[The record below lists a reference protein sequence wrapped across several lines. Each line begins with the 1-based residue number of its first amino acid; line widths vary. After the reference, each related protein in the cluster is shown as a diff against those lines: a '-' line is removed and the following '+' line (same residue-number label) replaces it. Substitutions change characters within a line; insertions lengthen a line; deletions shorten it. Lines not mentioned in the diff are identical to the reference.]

1 MRRVLLPH
9 HISPDPAPAGG
20 VIVALDGL
28 TMGTSWAVRMVAP
41 SASSAGLK
49 RGLQQRLD
57 DVVAQ
62 MSHWDASSDLGRHNR
77 APADSW
83 HALAPD
89 FFAVLD
95 FALDVMRDSGG
106 AYDPCAGALVNL
118 WGFGPEQRYDEPGFI
133 APTQA
138 QIGAVRDRRASQRIE
153 LDRAARRFYQPGGV
167 QLDLSAI
174 AKGYGVDQLAAYL
187 ESQDIHHY
195 LVEVGGELRG
205 AGVKPDGQ
213 PWWVALEQVAD
224 SVDNAAPQPDELV
237 LALHGLSVATSG
249 DYRRY
254 FELDGQRYSHTID
267 PRSGMPIANDL
278 ASVTVVHPQCMAADA
293 WSTALTVLGRE
304 PGLRLAEQQ
313 GLAVRFVTR
322 QRDGGFAEHMSTHL
336 RSMLDE

>member
-62 MSHWDASSDLGRHNR
+62 MSHWDASSDLGRYNR

-89 FFAVLD
+89 FFTVLD

-174 AKGYGVDQLAAYL
+174 AKGYGVDQLAGYL
-187 ESQDIHHY
+187 ESQGIHHY

-213 PWWVALEQVAD
+213 PWWVALEQPPHCHRTMRSTTNLCWRCMVCRSPHRATTGAI
-224 SVDNAAPQPDELV
+224 SNTTGGVSRTPSIRAA
-237 LALHGLSVATSG
+237 AC
-249 DYRRY
+249 RR
-254 FELDGQRYSHTID
+254 RTIW
-267 PRSGMPIANDL
+267 PR
-278 ASVTVVHPQCMAADA
+278 
-293 WSTALTVLGRE
+293 
-304 PGLRLAEQQ
+304 
-313 GLAVRFVTR
+313 
-322 QRDGGFAEHMSTHL
+322 
-336 RSMLDE
+336 